1 MYISISVL
9 AKQHAKNTI
18 YIYILPTV
26 SSYVKTAWGTTLQE
40 NKLSICVS
48 TAGQEWG
55 RRRRKRMNKR
65 QEEILGLLPPPTQK
79 NTFW

>member
-18 YIYILPTV
+18 YIYILPSV
-26 SSYVKTAWGTTLQE
+26 SSYVKKTAWGTTLRE

-55 RRRRKRMNKR
+55 RRRKRTNRR

-79 NTFW
+79 NTLW

>member
-26 SSYVKTAWGTTLQE
+26 SSYVKTAWGTILQE

-55 RRRRKRMNKR
+55 RRRKRMNKR